1 MNWKGCVGCIKIP
14 KNNDPPNRYNI
25 NWAGRV
31 ILICCLM
38 IFRKN
43 NAEGELL
50 LLLDGD
56 VGDKNALE
64 FEFELDR
71 IEGEWREVGVGSDSC
86 DRCGDGNCD
95 DEFNL
100 EAARLPFSNKDAG
113 DLQRSLSFSFF
124 LFTIL

>member
-1 MNWKGCVGCIKIP
+1 
-14 KNNDPPNRYNI
+14 
-25 NWAGRV
+25 
-31 ILICCLM
+31 M
-38 IFRKN
+38 IHQIDTISIGQDVSFLFVVWWFFEKK